1 MSTMEE
7 TRPATRAT
15 GTMNVPD
22 KTGHTKVEWDKN
34 VAGEV
39 ELAKAAYDA
48 AIAKGYQAF
57 AVRTDGT
64 QGRRLTTFDASAEEI
79 MMVPRLQG
87 G

>member
-1 MSTMEE
+1 MSTMER
-7 TRPATRAT
+7 TQPT

-22 KTGHTKVEWDKN
+22 QTGHAKVEWDKD

-48 AIAKGYQAF
+48 AVAKGYQAF
-57 AVRTDGT
+57 AVRSDGS
-64 QGRRLTTFDASAEEI
+64 QGRRLTSFDASAEEI

>member
-1 MSTMEE
+1 MSVLEELEE
-7 TRPATRAT
+7 TRCT

-22 KTGHTKVEWDKN
+22 TTGHTKVTWDKA
-34 VAGEV
+34 VPAEV
-39 ELAKAAYDA
+39 DLARNAYNA

-57 AVRTDGT
+57 SVRSDGERG
-64 QGRRLTTFDASAEEI
+64 QRMERFDANAEEI

>member
-7 TRPATRAT
+7 TRPR
-15 GTMNVPD
+15 GTMVVPD
-22 KTGHTKVEWDKN
+22 QTGHTKVEWDKD
-34 VAGEV
+34 VPGEV

-48 AIAKGYQAF
+48 AIGKGYQAF
-57 AVRTDGT
+57 AVRSDGT
-64 QGRRLTTFDASAEEI
+64 QGRRLTSFDPAAEEI